1 MKRIIINHEEWQ
13 TRVAILVDGLLEN
26 VYFASPRKEPL
37 ERAYFKGKVTKVL
50 PGIQTAFVDIGQKK
64 DDQRKAG
71 FLHISEVDHERALE
85 ALRKNVSLDDDEEET
100 TGKPSRQK
108 SYELLTKAKEI
119 SNIFKEGDHILVQV
133 SKEPIYEKG
142 PKLTTCF
149 TLPGRFVVLMPNIA
163 RMGVSKKIADR
174 NERTR
179 LKDAIRALIPEG
191 MGVIIRTTA
200 QGASDS
206 ELQKDLHYLVQ
217 EWRAIE
223 HAFAKAGP
231 EEKIHEDLPLPL
243 HIVRDYLD
251 HTVSEVIIDNAELH
265 KKVLKFVKA
274 VAYEHLHKILLFN
287 KTTDIFSFYGIE
299 KQIQESLNKKVH
311 LKSGGSLIIENTE
324 AMTVI
329 DVNSGKFIGKTNLE
343 ETILKINLE
352 AAEEVVRQ
360 LKLRNIGGLIVIDFI
375 DMKLAS
381 NKQRLF
387 THFENF
393 LKKHD
398 RSQSVVLHV
407 SDFGLVQM
415 TRKRT
420 GKQLLLELCSVCP
433 TCDTVGFVKS
443 IQTECYSF
451 FRSLKNALLQTRDVK
466 DVTVEISPELFAY
479 ITSKEFNAILALE
492 KACAKQIVLVCN
504 KLLADSMFKIKI
516 M

>member
-13 TRVAILVDGLLEN
+13 TRVAILSDGLLEN
-26 VYFASPRKEPL
+26 VYFSSPMRESL
-37 ERAYFKGKVTKVL
+37 ERAYFKGRVSKVL

-64 DDQRKAG
+64 DGQKKAG

-85 ALRKNVSLDDDEEET
+85 ALRKNVSLDEDEEDT
-100 TGKPSRQK
+100 PVKVSRQK
-108 SYELLTKAKEI
+108 NYELLSKAKEI

-149 TLPGRFVVLMPNIA
+149 TLPGRFVVLMPNIP

-174 NERTR
+174 NERIR
-179 LKDAIRALIPEG
+179 LKNALRPLIPEG

-200 QGASDS
+200 QGASEL
-206 ELQKDLHYLVQ
+206 ELQKDLHYLIQ

-223 HAFAKAGP
+223 HAFSKAGP
-231 EEKIHEDLPLPL
+231 EEKLYEDLPLPL

-251 HTVSEVIIDNAELH
+251 ASISEVVIDNAELH
-265 KKVLKFVKA
+265 KKVVKFVKA
-274 VAYEHLHKILLFN
+274 IAYDHAHKILLFN
-287 KTTDIFSFYGIE
+287 KSLDIFSFYSIE
-299 KQIQESLNKKVH
+299 KQIKEALLKKVN
-311 LKSGGSLIIENTE
+311 LRSGGSLIIENTE

-329 DVNSGKFIGKTNLE
+329 DVNTGKFIGKTNLE

-375 DMKLAS
+375 DMKITP

-420 GKQLLLELCSVCP
+420 GKQLLLELCSPCT
-433 TCDTVGFVKS
+433 TCDGVGVVKS
-443 IQTECYSF
+443 IQAESYSF
-451 FRSLKNALLQTRDVK
+451 FRSLKTALCQSTDVK
-466 DVTVEISPELFAY
+466 HVTVEISPELFLY
-479 ITSKEFNAILALE
+479 VTNKEFNAILALE
-492 KACAKQIVLVCN
+492 KTCAKQIVLVCN
-504 KLLADSMFKIKI
+504 KALTDATFKIKT

>member
-1 MKRIIINHEEWQ
+1 MKRIIINYEEWQ
-13 TRVAILVDGLLEN
+13 TRVAILFDGLLEN
-26 VYFASPRKEPL
+26 VYFASPQRESL

-64 DDQRKAG
+64 DGQKKAG
-71 FLHISEVDHERALE
+71 FLHISEVDHERALD
-85 ALRKNVSLDDDEEET
+85 ALRKNVSLDEDEEEVLS
-100 TGKPSRQK
+100 KPSRHK
-108 SYELLTKAKEI
+108 NYELLSKAKEI

-163 RMGVSKKIADR
+163 RMGVSKKIADK
-174 NERTR
+174 NERVR
-179 LKDAIRALIPEG
+179 LKDAIRVLIPEG

-200 QGASDS
+200 QGASEG
-206 ELQKDLHYLVQ
+206 ELQKDLLYLIQ

-223 HAFAKAGP
+223 YAFSKAGP
-231 EEKIHEDLPLPL
+231 EEKLYEDLPLPL

-251 HTVSEVIIDNAELH
+251 NSVSEVIIDDPFLH
-265 KKVLKFVKA
+265 KKIVKFVKS
-274 VAYEHLHKILLFN
+274 VAHEHLHKILLFN
-287 KTTDIFSFYGIE
+287 KTTDIFSFYDIE
-299 KQIQESLNKKVH
+299 KQIQEALNKKVH
-311 LKSGGSLIIENTE
+311 LKSGGSLIVENTE

-329 DVNSGKFIGKTNLE
+329 DVNTGKFIGKTNME

-352 AAEEVVRQ
+352 AAEEIVRQ

-375 DMKLAS
+375 DMKLTP

-420 GKQLLLELCSVCP
+420 GKQLLLELCTACP
-433 TCDTVGFVKS
+433 TCEGIGFVKS
-443 IQTECYSF
+443 IQAECYAF
-451 FRSLKNALLQTRDVK
+451 FRLLKQALENAPDVK
-466 DVTVEISPELFAY
+466 DVTVEISSELFSY

-492 KACAKQIVLVCN
+492 KSCTKQIVLVCN
-504 KLLADSMFKIKI
+504 KTLTEAMFKIKTA
-516 M
+516 